1 MSIVDRNLDI
11 VNSLDEKV
19 LLEVE
24 INKVDKITDTRIV
37 YIGKTVSPLLP
48 TGEGLGVRLEI

>member
-1 MSIVDRNLDI
+1 
-11 VNSLDEKV
+11 LDEKI